1 MAVAEVGGGRCFFGA
16 APFGEAFLMAVAVV
30 EDFPW
35 GAAWVG
41 RASLAVVAGGIS
53 NAVCDIH
60 ATNSEC

>member
-1 MAVAEVGGGRCFFGA
+1 MAARL
-16 APFGEAFLMAVAVV
+16 GEAFLMAVAVV